1 MESQP
6 KIANSIYD
14 SFLSALVTGN
24 KITCKKIVKE
34 LLIDD
39 IPLRELYVEYFQ
51 KSLYEI
57 GSLWEHNR
65 ISVAVEHVATG
76 IIEQLMSFVYPL
88 LFEDTDKDKKVLV
101 SCIANE
107 YHQVGA
113 KMVCDIFEMNGWD
126 SYFIGSNIPIED
138 LIDMI
143 GEKQPDIVGLSISIY
158 FNIPVL
164 LNTIEYI
171 KNNFPELEI
180 IIGGQATKFIKPAEI
195 VKYKRTRI
203 VNDIF
208 ELEQLIRI

>member
-14 SFLSALVTGN
+14 SFHSALVTGN

-34 LLIDD
+34 LLNDD
-39 IPLRELYVEYFQ
+39 IPLRELYIEYFQ

-126 SYFIGSNIPIED
+126 SYFVGSNIPIED

-164 LNTIEYI
+164 LNTIKYI
-171 KNNFPELEI
+171 KNNFPEVEI

-195 VKYKRTRI
+195 AKYKHTRI